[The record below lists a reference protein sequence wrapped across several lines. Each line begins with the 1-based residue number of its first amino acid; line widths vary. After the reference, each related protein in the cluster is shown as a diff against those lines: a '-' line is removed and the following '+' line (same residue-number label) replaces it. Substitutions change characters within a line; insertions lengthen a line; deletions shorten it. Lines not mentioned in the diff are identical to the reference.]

1 MKRHLLLAALAT
13 TACTVAL
20 AGPFDAFKG
29 KMKEGMYE
37 YRMDMDMGA
46 IPGMPPG
53 KGKQSHTF
61 THCVTAKD
69 IDEGSFGKGKDQKK
83 NPQNCEIKNMQQSGN
98 SASYTMECT
107 GEPKMKSDVKM
118 TFVSDGFDMEQKMQ
132 MDRGG
137 KVMNMN
143 QKMTGRYKGPCK

>member
-1 MKRHLLLAALAT
+1 MNRQLLLAALAAA
-13 TACTVAL
+13 ACTLAA
-20 AGPFDAFKG
+20 AGPFDGFKG

-37 YRMDMDMGA
+37 YKMDMDMGA

-53 KGKQSHTF
+53 MGKQSHTF
-61 THCVTAKD
+61 QHCVTQKD
-69 IDEGSFGKGKDQKK
+69 IEQGEFGKKDNK
-83 NPQNCEIKNMQQSGN
+83 NSQCEIKNMQQSGN
-98 SASYTMECT
+98 SATYTMECKGDT
-107 GEPKMKSDVKM
+107 KMRSDVKM

-137 KVMNMN
+137 QVMNMN

>member
-1 MKRHLLLAALAT
+1 MKRQLLLAALAA
-13 TACTVAL
+13 TACTFAV
-20 AGPFDAFKG
+20 AGPFDSFKG

-37 YRMDMDMGA
+37 YKMDMDMGA

-53 KGKQSHTF
+53 KGRHSHTF
-61 THCVTAKD
+61 NHCVTAKD
-69 IDEGSFGKGKDQKK
+69 IDEGAFGKGRDKK

-98 SASYTMECT
+98 SASYTMECK
-107 GEPKMKSDVKM
+107 GDPKMKSDVKM

-137 KVMNMN
+137 QVMNMN